1 MNEEDSCV
9 RLSLKTCPICKT
21 HVFDDMNTCY
31 NCMYSFGSNPELEQR
46 ARVGSGDQIQAVT
59 QAAREPIK
67 TDVQR
72 KEAPKTVEM
81 ACIVEGGSHLE
92 YSYDH
97 YETPEDCIKEY
108 ETMLIRRERE
118 VVIAGADRSTEAS
131 ESPIIKA
138 VSGSLFQEF
147 LVEFCGFLRKF
158 LLDREIR
165 V

>member
-1 MNEEDSCV
+1 MSGEDSCV
-9 RLSLKTCPICKT
+9 MLSLKTCPICKT
-21 HVFDDMNTCY
+21 HVFNDMNTCY

-46 ARVGSGDQIQAVT
+46 VQKGSGDRTQVASDPIQAGA
-59 QAAREPIK
+59 QS
-67 TDVQR
+67 

-81 ACIVEGGSHLE
+81 ARIAEEESHLE
-92 YSYDH
+92 CSYDY

-108 ETMLIRRERE
+108 ETMFVCRERE
-118 VVIAGADRSTEAS
+118 VVVAGADRSTEAS

>member
-1 MNEEDSCV
+1 MSGEDSCV
-9 RLSLKTCPICKT
+9 MLSLKTCPICKT
-21 HVFDDMNTCY
+21 HVFNDMNTCY

-46 ARVGSGDQIQAVT
+46 VQKGSGDRTRVASDPIQAGA
-59 QAAREPIK
+59 QS
-67 TDVQR
+67 

-81 ACIVEGGSHLE
+81 ARIAEEESHLE
-92 YSYDH
+92 CSHDY

-108 ETMLIRRERE
+108 ETMFVCRERE
-118 VVIAGADRSTEAS
+118 VVVAGADRSTEAS

>member
-1 MNEEDSCV
+1 MNGEDSCV

-46 ARVGSGDQIQAVT
+46 VQKGSSDRTRVASD
-59 QAAREPIK
+59 PINAGA
-67 TDVQR
+67 QS

-81 ACIVEGGSHLE
+81 ARIAEEESHLE
-92 YSYDH
+92 CSYDY

-108 ETMLIRRERE
+108 ETMFVCRERE
-118 VVIAGADRSTEAS
+118 VVVAGTARSKNDG
-131 ESPIIKA
+131 SPAIKA
-138 VSGSLFQEF
+138 VSNSLFQEF
-147 LVEFCGFLRKF
+147 LVEFSGFLRKF
-158 LLDREIR
+158 LLDREIG

>member
-1 MNEEDSCV
+1 MNGEDSCV

-59 QAAREPIK
+59 QATREPIK

-118 VVIAGADRSTEAS
+118 VVVAGAARSKNDG
-131 ESPIIKA
+131 SPAIKA
-138 VSGSLFQEF
+138 VSNSLFQEF
-147 LVEFCGFLRKF
+147 LVEFSGFLRKF
-158 LLDREIR
+158 LLDREIG

>member
-1 MNEEDSCV
+1 MSGEDSCV
-9 RLSLKTCPICKT
+9 MLSLKTCPICKT
-21 HVFDDMNTCY
+21 HVFNDMNTCY

-46 ARVGSGDQIQAVT
+46 VQKGSGDRTQVASDPIQAGA
-59 QAAREPIK
+59 QS
-67 TDVQR
+67 

-81 ACIVEGGSHLE
+81 ARIAEEESHLE
-92 YSYDH
+92 CSYDY

-108 ETMLIRRERE
+108 ETMFVCRERE
-118 VVIAGADRSTEAS
+118 VVVAGAARSKNDG
-131 ESPIIKA
+131 SPIIKA

>member
-59 QAAREPIK
+59 QATREPIK
-67 TDVQR
+67 TDVQS

-81 ACIVEGGSHLE
+81 ARIAEEESHLE
-92 YSYDH
+92 CSYDY

-118 VVIAGADRSTEAS
+118 VVIAGTARSKNDG
-131 ESPIIKA
+131 SPAIKA
-138 VSGSLFQEF
+138 VSNSLFQEF
-147 LVEFCGFLRKF
+147 LVEFSGFLRKF
-158 LLDREIR
+158 LLDREIG

>member
-1 MNEEDSCV
+1 MSGEDSCV
-9 RLSLKTCPICKT
+9 MLSLKTCPICKT
-21 HVFDDMNTCY
+21 HVFNDMNTCY

-46 ARVGSGDQIQAVT
+46 VQKGSGDRTRVASDPIQAGA
-59 QAAREPIK
+59 QS
-67 TDVQR
+67 

-81 ACIVEGGSHLE
+81 ARIVEGGSHLE

-118 VVIAGADRSTEAS
+118 VVVAGTARSKNDG
-131 ESPIIKA
+131 SPAIKA
-138 VSGSLFQEF
+138 VSNSLFQEF
-147 LVEFCGFLRKF
+147 LVEFSGFLRKF
-158 LLDREIR
+158 LLDREIG

>member
-1 MNEEDSCV
+1 MNGEDSCV

-59 QAAREPIK
+59 QATREPIK

-118 VVIAGADRSTEAS
+118 VVVAGAARSKNDG
-131 ESPIIKA
+131 SPAIKA
-138 VSGSLFQEF
+138 VSKSLFQEF
-147 LVEFCGFLRKF
+147 LVEFSGFLRKF
-158 LLDREIR
+158 LLDREIG